1 MDEAAPT
8 VETLLV
14 WARAAIGRSWVAGI
28 PAVGRTAEHHVGWD
42 ASPAQALLSRTGPST
57 VTVAEVLRNGTLGLG
72 AADRS
77 ADGAADRAGTPVVVI
92 DRRCFAL
99 RPDGTAVEADPAD
112 PIPFAVVSTFSPD
125 LVVPVRAAGSRAA
138 LQAQVDAALPS
149 EDFAVGVR
157 AEGAFAR
164 VRTRGTT
171 ARVSEHRSVTGS
183 LVGFRTPGPVGGGDD
198 AVHHLAFL
206 DASHRHGGALVD
218 FEGFSGRVELGLSTG
233 VRLSFPRLGAGFA
246 TGGLTPRG
254 AP

>member
-1 MDEAAPT
+1 MDETAPT

-14 WARAAIGRSWVAGI
+14 WARAAIGRSWAAGS
-28 PAVGRTAEHHVGWD
+28 PAGGRTAEHHVGWD
-42 ASPAQALLSRTGPST
+42 ASPAPALLSRGGPST
-57 VTVAEVLRNGTLGLG
+57 VTVADVLRNGTLGLG
-72 AADRS
+72 AAD
-77 ADGAADRAGTPVVVI
+77 GAGTAVVVI

-125 LVVPVRAAGSRAA
+125 LAVPVRAAGSRAA

-183 LVGFRTPGPVGGGDD
+183 LVGFRTPGPVGGGED

-206 DASHRHGGALVD
+206 DASRRHGGALVD
-218 FEGFSGRVELGLSTG
+218 FEEFSGRVELGLSTG

-246 TGGLTPRG
+246 TDGVTPRG

>member
-1 MDEAAPT
+1 MDETAPT

-14 WARAAIGRSWVAGI
+14 WARAAIGRSWAAGS
-28 PAVGRTAEHHVGWD
+28 PAGGRTAEHHVGWD
-42 ASPAQALLSRTGPST
+42 ASPAQALLSRNGPST
-57 VTVAEVLRNGTLGLG
+57 VTVADVLRNGTLGLG
-72 AADRS
+72 AADC
-77 ADGAADRAGTPVVVI
+77 AGTAVVVI

-125 LVVPVRAAGSRAA
+125 LAVPVRAAGSRAA

-183 LVGFRTPGPVGGGDD
+183 LVGFRTPGPVGGGED

-206 DASHRHGGALVD
+206 DASRRHGGALVD

-246 TGGLTPRG
+246 TDGVTPRG

>member
-1 MDEAAPT
+1 MDETAPT

-14 WARAAIGRSWVAGI
+14 WARAAIGRSWAAGS
-28 PAVGRTAEHHVGWD
+28 PAGGRTAEHHVGWD
-42 ASPAQALLSRTGPST
+42 ASPAQALLSRNGPST
-57 VTVAEVLRNGTLGLG
+57 VTVADVLRNGTLGLG
-72 AADRS
+72 AADC
-77 ADGAADRAGTPVVVI
+77 AATAVVVI

-125 LVVPVRAAGSRAA
+125 LAVPVRAAGSRAA

-183 LVGFRTPGPVGGGDD
+183 LVGFRTPGPVGGGED

-206 DASHRHGGALVD
+206 DASRRHGGALVD

-246 TGGLTPRG
+246 TDGVTPRG